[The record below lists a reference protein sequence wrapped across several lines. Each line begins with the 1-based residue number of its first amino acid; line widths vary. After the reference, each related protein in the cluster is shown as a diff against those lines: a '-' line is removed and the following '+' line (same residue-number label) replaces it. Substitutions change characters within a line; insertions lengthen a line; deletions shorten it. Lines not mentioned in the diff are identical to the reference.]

1 MRITNGILAFVL
13 LPALALAGTRI
24 QDTIKYPD
32 GTLAS
37 GRAEVTLF
45 TPFFTPGDEPIGAG
59 KQTVTITNGVVD
71 ITLEPN
77 DTATPSGTSYAVRF
91 FLTRGTYLQYWVVPT
106 SATPLKIKDVAVS
119 TIPTPA
125 LTIALSQLS
134 SLGAVK
140 GDLIAFGTAWS
151 RLPIGATGQVLTVDS
166 TQPLGL
172 KWSSPA
178 GGGILSLNG
187 LNSSSQSFAND
198 ANVTISSSGSTH
210 TLGWAGTL
218 AKSRQHAQTAYKD
231 DGNVFLQPQ
240 AVQASATDLLTLTNT
255 GSNDWITLFGNK
267 SRFKVWNSG
276 ASDLAELQAKMFFGS
291 GAGLDAATV
300 PTSALVDAANLPTTG
315 EKAALAGTSGT
326 PGSGNKYVTNSDSRM
341 SDARSPVAHASTH
354 KHGGSDEVA
363 QASPAANTVPK
374 ADGSGRLDKGWQP
387 VLVGT
392 VDQGYFFPVTIQAP
406 QSSGATSSFTANT
419 MRVWQFVLPF
429 AVTVNQ
435 MTFEVVAT
443 SGTGTSLGLGIWDA
457 SCSNL
462 VLNSA
467 AMTAGGNPDINVAG
481 VKTKAISGGPITLN
495 PGVYWLGMT
504 TDSTTLTLRSTG
516 LPSQA
521 ISQLNA
527 QTNKKFAQAGN
538 NGSAGT
544 FPTACGSL
552 TAAAANQPPIML
564 LER

>member
-1 MRITNGILAFVL
+1 MKQIAAFL
-13 LPALALAGTRI
+13 LLSGLALAGTGI
-24 QDTIKYPD
+24 QDTLKYPD

-45 TPFFTPGDEPIGAG
+45 TPFFTPGNEPIGAG
-59 KQTVTITNGVVD
+59 KQTLTITNGVVD

-77 DTATPSGTSYAVRF
+77 DTGTPAGTSYAVRF

-106 SATPLKIKDVAVS
+106 SVTPLKIKDVAVS

-134 SLGAVK
+134 GLGAVR

-151 RLPIGATGQVLTVDS
+151 RLPAGANGQVLTVDS
-166 TQPLGL
+166 TQALGL

-198 ANVTISSSGSTH
+198 TNVTISSSGSTH

-218 AKSRQHAQTAYKD
+218 AKNRQHAQTAYKD
-231 DGNVFLQPQ
+231 DANVFLQPQ
-240 AVQASATDLLTLTNT
+240 TIQANTTDLLTLTNT

-267 SRFKVWNSG
+267 SRFKVWNS
-276 ASDLAELQAKMFFGS
+276 AANDLAELQAKTFFGS
-291 GAGLDAATV
+291 GAGLDPATV
-300 PTSALVDAANLPTTG
+300 PTAALVDGANLPTTG

-341 SDARSPVAHASTH
+341 SDARTPLAHASTH

-363 QASPAANTVPK
+363 TATAAANAIPK
-374 ADGSGRLDKGWQP
+374 ADSSGRLDKGWQP

-392 VDQGYFFPVTIQAP
+392 VDQGYFFPVTIQVP
-406 QSSGATSSFTANT
+406 QSSGATTVFTANN
-419 MRVWQFVLPF
+419 MRVWQYVLPF

-435 MTFEVVAT
+435 MSFEVVAT

-462 VLNSA
+462 VLNSGV
-467 AMTAGGNPDINVAG
+467 MTAGGSPDINVAG
-481 VKTKAISGGPITLN
+481 VKTKTISGGPVTLN
-495 PGVYWLGMT
+495 PGVYFLAMT
-504 TDSTTLTLRSTG
+504 TDSTTLTLRSTSI
-516 LPSQA
+516 PSQA
-521 ISQLNA
+521 ISMLNA
-527 QTNKKFAQAGN
+527 QTNKKFAQGGN

-544 FPTACGSL
+544 FPAACGSL
-552 TAAAANQPPIML
+552 TTAASNQPPIVL